1 MKANLLLMAPI
12 TTSVKI
18 NRLPFE
24 KKEEKEDVVIHQF
37 SEYGLKLEARP
48 VKQPRFGTGGG

>member
-1 MKANLLLMAPI
+1 MKANLLLTAPI

-24 KKEEKEDVVIHQF
+24 KKEEKEDVIHQF
-37 SEYGLKLEARP
+37 SEYGLELEARP
-48 VKQPRFGTGGG
+48 VKQPRFGTGSG

>member
-24 KKEEKEDVVIHQF
+24 KKGEKEDVIHQF
-37 SEYGLKLEARP
+37 SEYGLELEARP
-48 VKQPRFGTGGG
+48 VKRPRFGTGGG